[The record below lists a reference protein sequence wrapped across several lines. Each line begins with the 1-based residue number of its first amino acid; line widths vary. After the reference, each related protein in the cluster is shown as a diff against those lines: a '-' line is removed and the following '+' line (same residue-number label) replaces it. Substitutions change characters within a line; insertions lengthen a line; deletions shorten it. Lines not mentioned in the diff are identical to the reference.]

1 MRLEGRLELGRRLD
15 AALALKSDRPLRFRP
30 IVVRVIDEREL
41 RWIGHA
47 GVAGLFDGEH
57 SLALEPE
64 EGGRTRFVHHEIFR
78 GILVPFVWPFLK
90 HRIERGFSAMNE
102 ALRRRVENE
111 ARGGTMIRDE
121 RPQ

>member
-1 MRLEGRLELGRRLD
+1 MRLEGRLELGQRLD
-15 AALALKSDRPLRFRP
+15 ARLALKPDKQLRFRP
-30 IVVRVIDEREL
+30 VVVRVIEGREL

-47 GVAGLFDGEH
+47 GFAGFFDGEH

-90 HRIERGFSAMNE
+90 HRIERGFIAMNE
-102 ALRRRVENE
+102 ALRRRVESG
-111 ARGGTMIRDE
+111 ARNGTMV
-121 RPQ
+121 PGQT